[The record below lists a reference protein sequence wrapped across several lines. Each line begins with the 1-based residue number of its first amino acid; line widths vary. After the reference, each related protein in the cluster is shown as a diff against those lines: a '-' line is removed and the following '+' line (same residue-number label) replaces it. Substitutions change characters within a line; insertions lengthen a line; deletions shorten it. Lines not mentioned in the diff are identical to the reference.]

1 VGLLNPSRVENTRRG
16 SIPLPSAMNKRMRVE
31 LEWFQRL
38 SHKQNDVGSIPTPA
52 TNLGRAVTKKRWSA
66 MEMAYLQDS
75 WEKDVPI
82 EAIAGHLKRTVGACR
97 EKLHRMAI
105 RRAVGQWLR

>member
-1 VGLLNPSRVENTRRG
+1 MLQMLQVLYRRG
-16 SIPLPSAMNKRMRVE
+16 M
-31 LEWFQRL
+31 
-38 SHKQNDVGSIPTPA
+38 
-52 TNLGRAVTKKRWSA
+52 TKKRWSA

-82 EAIAGHLKRTVGACR
+82 EAIAEHLKRTESACR

>member
-1 VGLLNPSRVENTRRG
+1 MDGYTVMDTGQTVNLASVGRG
-16 SIPLPSAMNKRMRVE
+16 RFDSSTIHH
-31 LEWFQRL
+31 F
-38 SHKQNDVGSIPTPA
+38 
-52 TNLGRAVTKKRWSA
+52 GRDVTKKRWSA

-82 EAIAGHLKRTVGACR
+82 EAIAGHLKRTESACR

>member
-1 VGLLNPSRVENTRRG
+1 
-16 SIPLPSAMNKRMRVE
+16 M
-31 LEWFQRL
+31 
-38 SHKQNDVGSIPTPA
+38 
-52 TNLGRAVTKKRWSA
+52 TKKRWSA

-82 EAIAGHLKRTVGACR
+82 EAIAEHLKRTEAACR

>member
-1 VGLLNPSRVENTRRG
+1 
-16 SIPLPSAMNKRMRVE
+16 M
-31 LEWFQRL
+31 
-38 SHKQNDVGSIPTPA
+38 
-52 TNLGRAVTKKRWSA
+52 TKKRWSA

-82 EAIAGHLKRTVGACR
+82 EAIAGHLKRTESACR